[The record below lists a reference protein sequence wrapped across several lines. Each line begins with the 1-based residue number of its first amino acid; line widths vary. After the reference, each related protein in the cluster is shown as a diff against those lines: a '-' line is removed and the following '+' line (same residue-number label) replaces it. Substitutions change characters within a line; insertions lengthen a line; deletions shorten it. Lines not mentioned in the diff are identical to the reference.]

1 MNSLFL
7 KKAEHSTGGALN
19 GVDWPKTSGRKPVVY
34 PHAETRRHE
43 DQTSKA
49 DQTGKAVHPVFFHNA
64 ETGLSPWLFSR

>member
-19 GVDWPKTSGRKPVVY
+19 GVDWPKTSGRTPIVY

-43 DQTSKA
+43 DQT
-49 DQTGKAVHPVFFHNA
+49 GKAVLPVFFLSA
-64 ETGLSPWLFSR
+64 ETGLSPRLFSR